1 MDHVANLTLM
11 NAVMSPV
18 ETEAPVKMDS
28 MSIFANADQVT
39 KDVNVKE
46 RSMNVNL
53 THVNMEVPAT
63 GTSIHIR
70 VPVPRDSLEGI
81 AKKT

>member
-53 THVNMEVPAT
+53 THVNMEGAAT

-81 AKKT
+81 ARKT

>member
-46 RSMNVNL
+46 R
-53 THVNMEVPAT
+53 
-63 GTSIHIR
+63 
-70 VPVPRDSLEGI
+70 
-81 AKKT
+81 